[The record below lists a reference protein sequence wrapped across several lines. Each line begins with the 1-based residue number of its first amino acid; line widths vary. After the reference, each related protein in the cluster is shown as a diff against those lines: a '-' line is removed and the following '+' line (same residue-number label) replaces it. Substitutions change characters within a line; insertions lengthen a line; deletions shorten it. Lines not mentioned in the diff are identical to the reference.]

1 MIYSLWSIVYGLR
14 LWCLRPFMK
23 PMEAW
28 MPGAARQ
35 ELPEPVASPGGCPL
49 PDQSPWSP
57 GACQHAVPA
66 LEPWPRPQMPKKN
79 QKSIGKTKKPKKPKF
94 GNLWGPGPW
103 AWPGLSSVS
112 NFGFFVFFD
121 FSNAFLV
128 LFGCSSLYLGIQAKA
143 ETSHPDRL
151 QGFRIDFP
159 GPRRHRQ
166 LWFCRSKRGLLAYI
180 YYICIYIY

>member
-1 MIYSLWSIVYGLR
+1 
-14 LWCLRPFMK
+14 MK

-28 MPGAARQ
+28 VPGAARQ

-79 QKSIGKTKKPKKPKF
+79 QKSIGKTKKPKKPKKPKF

-103 AWPGLSSVS
+103 A
-112 NFGFFVFFD
+112 
-121 FSNAFLV
+121 
-128 LFGCSSLYLGIQAKA
+128 
-143 ETSHPDRL
+143 
-151 QGFRIDFP
+151 
-159 GPRRHRQ
+159 
-166 LWFCRSKRGLLAYI
+166 
-180 YYICIYIY
+180 